1 VCNKMNNNY
10 IRVAKRMMYEQLIKG
25 HKDEAELKRK
35 DDKHVDAVLK
45 YFDIKIEKVKGGCNV

>member
-1 VCNKMNNNY
+1 MNNNY